1 MNDTQLP
8 ALVIEPER
16 AHRSTIIWLHG
27 LGADGHDF
35 APVTAE
41 LLLPA
46 ELGVRFILPHA
57 PRRPVTVN
65 GGFVMP
71 AWYDIA
77 HTDIGRTPDA
87 QGIIESRQAIEA
99 LIDQELAKGIEP
111 DRLIVAGFS
120 QGGVMAIEL
129 ISHLQDKLGG
139 AIALSCYLGRPDA
152 VPAATRPL
160 PVFLAHGTEDDIVP
174 FTLGE
179 QARHTL
185 IGQGYEVDW
194 HEYRMPHSVCL
205 EEIAAIRDWLLQRL
219 ADT

>member
-41 LLLPA
+41 LQLPA

-87 QGIIESRQAIEA
+87 QGIVESRQAIEA

-111 DRLIVAGFS
+111 DQLIVAGFS

-152 VPAATRPL
+152 VPAATRTL

-174 FTLGE
+174 FTLGQ

-219 ADT
+219 DDT

>member
-1 MNDTQLP
+1 MNDESLP
-8 ALVIEPER
+8 ALVIEPEQ

-27 LGADGHDF
+27 LGANGHDF
-35 APVTAE
+35 EPVTAE
-41 LLLPA
+41 LQLPD

-65 GGFVMP
+65 GGFIMP

-87 QGIIESRQAIEA
+87 DGIIASRLAIEK

-111 DRLIVAGFS
+111 DRLLVAGFS

-152 VPAATRPL
+152 VPAATLPL

-174 FTLGE
+174 FILGE
-179 QARHTL
+179 QARQTL
-185 IGQGYEVDW
+185 IAKGYEVEW

-205 EEIAAIRDWLLQRL
+205 EEIQAIRDWLLQRL
-219 ADT
+219 ADV